1 MEFSY
6 TESDGV
12 EQKYNLKK
20 VCNKPLSP
28 EINECNIQNVLAY
41 WQDDEELLDK
51 TR

>member
-1 MEFSY
+1 ML
-6 TESDGV
+6 TEMFP
-12 EQKYNLKK
+12 